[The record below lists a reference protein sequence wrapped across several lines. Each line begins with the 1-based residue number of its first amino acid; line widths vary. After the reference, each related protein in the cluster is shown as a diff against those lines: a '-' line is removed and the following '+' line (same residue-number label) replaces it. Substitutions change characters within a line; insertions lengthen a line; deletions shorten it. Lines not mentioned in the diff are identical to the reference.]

1 MITFALSTFNTL
13 NYLKL
18 AIESV
23 RSNSFYKDAP
33 FIIHAENCTDGTNE
47 WLYENKT
54 NYNLTIIVEPGL
66 VAKVP
71 AEPSHTASKLGSIP
85 TLPYAP
91 RFTLLCEPGVW

>member
-1 MITFALSTFNTL
+1 MVTFKTGGPTSDP
-13 NYLKL
+13 
-18 AIESV
+18 
-23 RSNSFYKDAP
+23 NSEYAF
-33 FIIHAENCTDGTNE
+33 
-47 WLYENKT
+47 
-54 NYNLTIIVEPGL
+54 TIIVEPGL